1 MEQKYKESFRPMW
14 RLVGETLGRDQIDT
28 DLWVNKLF
36 DDWDGS
42 PTIID
47 DVRYPNEAQAILAR
61 GGLVFS
67 LERIGQGSR
76 DDALSEQPL
85 PADLI
90 TDTVRYKDVY
100 DGACLL
106 EYFIHEYN
114 RSPRNHEAESRIT
127 SYVSGRERKS
137 L

>member
-1 MEQKYKESFRPMW
+1 METTYKESFRPLW
-14 RLVGETLGRDQIDT
+14 RLVGENLGRNQIDD

-47 DVRYPNEAQAILAR
+47 DVRYPNEAQAILSR

-67 LERIGQGSR
+67 LERIGQGPR
-76 DDALSEQPL
+76 DNDPSEQPL

-90 TDTVRYKDVY
+90 TETIRYKDVY
-100 DGACLL
+100 EGGQLL
-106 EYFIHEYN
+106 EFFIHEYN
-114 RSPRNHEAESRIT
+114 EKAHRNRTRA
-127 SYVSGRERKS
+127 Y
-137 L
+137 